1 MSGLGCGQFFDRA
14 EATFRGGA
22 QIELRRAFV
31 GNQMNIH
38 DRSRLI
44 PAAAEPP
51 PRYEAAAREHHP
63 ERNAAIERMWAI
75 ATAPILGSSL
85 VFPRRFDHAVDKLL
99 RGSGGDAV
107 VPEHAIRYF
116 GQVLHLDID
125 PFRLEARIADYISVD
140 GGARWMGTSFLDT
153 ADWSDVI
160 TPIGKSP
167 IHREMHALV
176 AAGND
181 FRDSGPYKAL
191 VNAIALGKPS
201 KRNGI
206 RLSTVE
212 EVEAYLRY
220 CRDLIKSMRKRG
232 VVRHREVGGF
242 HRLRVKHRD
251 ARSPVFDSTER
262 DIGVAIDAEGRLI
275 RHLGGKHR
283 TAIAQA
289 LGLKSIPVEVRLV
302 HVRWLAHEMR
312 RTGLPAHMALVEGI
326 RALGVRESSVAA

>member
-1 MSGLGCGQFFDRA
+1 
-14 EATFRGGA
+14 
-22 QIELRRAFV
+22 
-31 GNQMNIH
+31 MNIH

-44 PAAAEPP
+44 PATAEPA

-85 VFPRRFDHAVDKLL
+85 VFPRRFDRAVDKLL
-99 RGSGGDAV
+99 HGSGGDAV

-140 GGARWMGTSFLDT
+140 GGARWMGTSFLDA
-153 ADWSDVI
+153 ADWSEVI

-181 FRDSGPYKAL
+181 FRDSRAYKAL

-242 HRLRVKHRD
+242 HRPAREASRRRARRCSIPPSATSASRSTRRAADPSPRRQAPHGNRAGARVEEHPG
-251 ARSPVFDSTER
+251 RSPAR
-262 DIGVAIDAEGRLI
+262 
-275 RHLGGKHR
+275 
-283 TAIAQA
+283 
-289 LGLKSIPVEVRLV
+289 PCP
-302 HVRWLAHEMR
+302 LAR
-312 RTGLPAHMALVEGI
+312 G
-326 RALGVRESSVAA
+326 